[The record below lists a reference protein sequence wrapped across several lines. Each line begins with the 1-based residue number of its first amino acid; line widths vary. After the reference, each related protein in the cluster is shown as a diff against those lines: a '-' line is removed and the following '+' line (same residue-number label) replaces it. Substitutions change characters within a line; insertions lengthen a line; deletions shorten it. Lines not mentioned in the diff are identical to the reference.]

1 MRVLIITGG
10 SIDKDFALSF
20 IKEWKPDYKIGVD
33 RGLDFCRKEGIS
45 LNCILGD
52 FDSVSKESLRFFKEA
67 GVESFTYPSKKD
79 ETDTQLA
86 IEKGIRM
93 VEESG
98 KEGEIALLG
107 ATGSRLDHVMGNI
120 HLLAEPA
127 KKGISVELLDRH
139 NKISLLPPGIYHK
152 KGGKEKG
159 AYISFFPFTDH
170 VKGLTLKGFLYEL
183 EDYRMVKE
191 TVKGYG
197 VSNQILGECSLSF
210 TEGLLLCIESRD

>member
-127 KKGISVELLDRH
+127 QKGISVELLDRH
-139 NKISLLPPGIYHK
+139 NKISLLPPGTYHK
-152 KGGKEKG
+152 KGPKEKG
-159 AYISFFPFTDH
+159 TYISFFPFTDD

-183 EDYRMVKE
+183 KDYRMVKE

-197 VSNQILGECSLSF
+197 VSNRILGECSLSF